1 MKNTFVYFFLSTF
14 IISFTQIYS
23 QQVLTPEDAVRT
35 ALQNNY
41 SIKIAKSSKD
51 ITDNNSSVGN
61 AGVLPSLDASASASR
76 SINNTNQQYSN
87 GNSVDKSG
95 AVSKN
100 YAAGI
105 TLSWTVFDGLK
116 MFASLDQ
123 LKEMKRAG
131 EANYKLAVEQN
142 ISDVLTTYFDV
153 VRQEQILAV
162 IKRTVAISEERLK
175 ITEAEKEVGAAS
187 RFDLLRAQVDLN
199 QDKSTLM
206 NQELTLQQSKTKL
219 NQLLGRN
226 VSTDFNVIDTIAVKH
241 GLSYDD
247 LLSEAMQKNSELLLA
262 RQNKNIADAQLRL
275 ERADL
280 LPKISLNLGYNY
292 SRSESDAGFFKS
304 SRTTGL
310 TYGVSAS
317 LNLFNGLNT
326 RRRIENAQVSIES
339 NGYAYKQKEDLIKA
353 SLLNAYHKYSNSLQ
367 RVKLETENYKATEE
381 NVNIALEQLK
391 VGSITPLDFRVVQ
404 QNLMD
409 AKSRLLAAEF
419 DAKSSETD
427 LLRISGLLLKT
438 DN

>member
-1 MKNTFVYFFLSTF
+1 MKNTFVCFFISIL
-14 IISFTQIYS
+14 IISFTRVYPQR
-23 QQVLTPEDAVRT
+23 VLTPEDAVRT

-41 SIKIAKSSKD
+41 SIKIAKSAKD
-51 ITDNNSSVGN
+51 ISDNNSNVGN
-61 AGVLPSLDASASASR
+61 AGFLPSLDASASASKSVNDIR
-76 SINNTNQQYSN
+76 QEYTN
-87 GNSVDKSG
+87 GASVDRTGASG
-95 AVSKN
+95 KN
-100 YAAGI
+100 YSAGI
-105 TLSWTVFDGLK
+105 TLNWTVFDGLK

-123 LKEMKRAG
+123 LKEMKKAG
-131 EANYKLAVEQN
+131 EQNYKLTVEQN

-175 ITEAEKEVGAAS
+175 ITESEKEVGAAS
-187 RFDLLRAQVDLN
+187 KFDLLRAQVDLN

-226 VSTDFNVIDTIAVKH
+226 VNADFDVIDTIAVRH
-241 GLSYDD
+241 DLSYNE
-247 LLSEAMQKNSELLLA
+247 LLSAAMQKNSQLLLA
-262 RQNKNIADAQLRL
+262 QQNKNIANAQLSL

-280 LPKISLNLGYNY
+280 LPRISLNLGYNY

-304 SRTTGL
+304 NRNRGL

-326 RRRIENAQVSIES
+326 RRRIENAQVAIES
-339 NGYAYKQKEDLIKA
+339 NEFAYKQTEDLIKA

-367 RVKLETENYKATEE
+367 RVKLETDNYKATEE

-409 AKSRLLAAEF
+409 AKSRLLSAEY

-427 LLRISGLLLKT
+427 LLRLSGLLVKS
-438 DN
+438 DD